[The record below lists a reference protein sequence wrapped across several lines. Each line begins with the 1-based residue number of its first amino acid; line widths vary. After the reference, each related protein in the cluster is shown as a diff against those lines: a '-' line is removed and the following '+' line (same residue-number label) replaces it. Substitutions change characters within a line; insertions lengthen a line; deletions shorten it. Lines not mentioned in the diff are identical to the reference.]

1 MTAVPKD
8 GVIKYSPD
16 GLSEPPRVVTH
27 PQNLR
32 CAGVHISTLTRF
44 EACAVLV
51 HCGVN
56 GPVSPMDVHLCNAYT
71 LSLADRSPAYRG
83 LLNESGLNLAD
94 GLPVI
99 WANRVLHR
107 DQPAPKDRV
116 RGTDLFLDVIAA
128 GVEQQVRHYLLGS
141 TPEVL
146 EALSE
151 NLRRLYPGVV
161 IAGTESP
168 PFRELSEDEREEQI
182 KRLTESEAQIVWV
195 GLGTPKQ
202 DYETARLARQIP
214 AVFVAVGAAFDFVAG
229 NKTEAPVW
237 MQRSGLEWTHR
248 LMSEPRRLWRRYL
261 FGNARFVGALFRY
274 RNEP

>member
-1 MTAVPKD
+1 MQ
-8 GVIKYSPD
+8 
-16 GLSEPPRVVTH
+16 LSEAPGVVTH
-27 PQNLR
+27 PLTNLR
-32 CAGVHISTLTRF
+32 CAGVDISTLTRS
-44 EACAVLV
+44 EACELLV
-51 HCGVN
+51 DSGVN
-56 GPVSPMDVHLCNAYT
+56 GPVGPMDVHLCNAYT
-71 LSLADRSPAYRG
+71 LALADRSPAYRG

-128 GVEQQVRHYLLGS
+128 GTEQQVRHYLLGS

-151 NLRRLYPGVV
+151 NLRRLYPGALL
-161 IAGTESP
+161 AGTESP
-168 PFRELSEDEREEQI
+168 PFRELGEAEREEQVRRI
-182 KRLTESEAQIVWV
+182 TESGAQIVWV

-202 DYETARLARQIP
+202 DFETARLARQIP
-214 AVFVAVGAAFDFVAG
+214 AVFVAIGAAFDFVAG
-229 NKTEAPVW
+229 SKREAPVW

-261 FGNARFVGALFRY
+261 FGNARFVGALIRY
-274 RNEP
+274 RKER